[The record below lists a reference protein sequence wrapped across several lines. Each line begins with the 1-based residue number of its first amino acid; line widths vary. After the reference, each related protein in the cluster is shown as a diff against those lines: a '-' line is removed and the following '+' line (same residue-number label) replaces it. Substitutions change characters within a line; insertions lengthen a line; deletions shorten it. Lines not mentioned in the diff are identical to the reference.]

1 MFLVVFTYTCIT
13 DTCERHISTNEDT
26 NVALATYDMY
36 VFTNMYLLYLS
47 IHLSIYLSI
56 YLSLNLDVSPVYI
69 YLNQNLNLFESNY
82 PLYYLSIC
90 SFHQYKH
97 KPGCFLLARQPL
109 MPVPVAKLKLNL
121 SLWSPVAPRT
131 VGLHRVI

>member
-69 YLNQNLNLFESNY
+69 YLNQNLNLFESI
-82 PLYYLSIC
+82 YLSAHSISTNTNLVVFC
-90 SFHQYKH
+90 WPGN
-97 KPGCFLLARQPL
+97 PGCQSQWR
-109 MPVPVAKLKLNL
+109 N
-121 SLWSPVAPRT
+121 
-131 VGLHRVI
+131 